1 MTHFF
6 DKPIDESSSAVLL
19 DAFTEA
25 CRQHEIV
32 ADSRDGS
39 DLATIL
45 THAYYKGMT
54 SAEALA
60 ALVSNLV
67 GK

>member
-6 DKPIDESSSAVLL
+6 DKPIDETSSAVLL

-25 CRQHEIV
+25 CRQHEIA

-39 DLATIL
+39 DLATVL
-45 THAYYKGMT
+45 THAFHKGMT
-54 SAEALA
+54 SGDALA